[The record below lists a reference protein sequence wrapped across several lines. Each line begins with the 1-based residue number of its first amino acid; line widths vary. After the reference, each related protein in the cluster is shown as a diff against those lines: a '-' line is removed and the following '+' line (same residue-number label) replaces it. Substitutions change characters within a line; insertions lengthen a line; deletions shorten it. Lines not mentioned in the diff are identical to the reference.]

1 MTPDGSPPAAEK
13 DTVSPYFVDAALAR
27 LDPAARQRALTSAGI
42 AASHAAAARQARVS
56 SSAYSA
62 LWLAVA
68 RELDDEFF
76 GLDRRA
82 MKVGSFALLCQAVVP
97 CATLERAVRRMLRG
111 FAVLLDDIGARLRV
125 ESHVAVIA
133 IENRITD
140 AASRRFADE
149 TLLVLLHGLMCWL
162 IGRRLALLEVN
173 FAQPRPPHAAEYT
186 VMFCEHIRFDAEQT
200 CIRFDAAALALP
212 VVQNPATLRQF
223 LATAPQSVF
232 MKYRNEDSWTAR
244 VRRHL
249 RMALECQQ
257 WPVFAEVAAHFS
269 LAPTTLRRR
278 IEAEGTSFQGIKDR
292 LRSDLAIDWLDE
304 GQLSVDE
311 IAARLGFQDPSAFH
325 RAFVR
330 WNGVQP
336 GRYRRGRDATA
347 AAASSSG

>member
-13 DTVSPYFVDAALAR
+13 DTVSAYFVDAALAR
-27 LDPAARQRALTSAGI
+27 LDPAARQRALASAGLV
-42 AASHAAAARQARVS
+42 APRSRVERQARVPAN
-56 SSAYSA
+56 AYSA

-97 CATLERAVRRMLRG
+97 CPTLERAVRRMLRG
-111 FAVLLDDIGARLRV
+111 FAVLLDDVGARLRI
-125 ESHVAVIA
+125 ESDVAVIA
-133 IENRITD
+133 LDNRITD
-140 AASRRFADE
+140 AASSRFADE

-162 IGRRLALLEVN
+162 IGRRLALLQVD
-173 FAQPRPPHAAEYT
+173 FAHPRPPQAAEYT
-186 VMFCEHIRFDAEQT
+186 VMFCEHIRFHAAQT
-200 CIRFDAAALALP
+200 CIRFDAAALTAP
-212 VVQNPATLRQF
+212 VVQNASTLRQF

-232 MKYRNEDSWTAR
+232 LKYRNEDSWTVR

-249 RMALECQQ
+249 RMCLERQQ
-257 WPVFAEVAAHFS
+257 WPVFADVAACFDV
-269 LAPTTLRRR
+269 APTTLRRR

-292 LRSDLAIDWLDE
+292 LRSDLAIDWLAD

-336 GRYRRGRDATA
+336 GRYRRGRDGVVASAETA
-347 AAASSSG
+347 